1 MIRNEERRCLFIK
14 RLFAVFV
21 VVFAFVLSSGI
32 TQSRADSAED
42 MTPPE
47 ENIDRVTY
55 WAEHPEDSPY
65 QSLTEARYLAIVASC
80 VAPDGGEAA
89 QESVMWCVLNRVGSA
104 SFPNTVEEVCT
115 QPQQWQGYDANAIY
129 SSDTYAL
136 ARSVLQRWKAGEA
149 GNIPVGSVFM
159 EVTAHGL
166 KYRRQFNDSESIKIY
181 FDNVQEGN
189 HELYYT

>member
-1 MIRNEERRCLFIK
+1 
-14 RLFAVFV
+14 
-21 VVFAFVLSSGI
+21 
-32 TQSRADSAED
+32 
-42 MTPPE
+42 
-47 ENIDRVTY
+47 
-55 WAEHPEDSPY
+55 
-65 QSLTEARYLAIVASC
+65 
-80 VAPDGGEAA
+80 
-89 QESVMWCVLNRVGSA
+89 MWCVLNRVGSA

-136 ARSVLQRWKAGEA
+136 ARSVLQRWKAGET